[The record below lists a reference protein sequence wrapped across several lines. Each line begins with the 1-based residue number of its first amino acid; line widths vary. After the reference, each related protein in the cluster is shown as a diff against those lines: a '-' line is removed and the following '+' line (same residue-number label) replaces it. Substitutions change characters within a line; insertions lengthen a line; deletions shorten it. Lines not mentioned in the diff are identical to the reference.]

1 MDVKLLSF
9 IEGVFRMKRIL
20 SFLGKRS
27 GRNSSRLSANQIEH
41 LCDGDMA
48 RKNPE
53 LRRQVTLEQ
62 VLKSA
67 SPRFSADGL

>member
-1 MDVKLLSF
+1 MERLF
-9 IEGVFRMKRIL
+9 
-20 SFLGKRS
+20 SFLGKRVGCS
-27 GRNSSRLSANQIEH
+27 PFRLSRNQIER
-41 LCDGDMA
+41 LCDGDLA

-67 SPRFSADGL
+67 SPSLLG